1 MNDDQIP
8 DTPHALWEGDLGT
21 LREASRR
28 ALLEVLKGPY
38 LSGRRRPKLWA
49 ALMADERAIRSHL
62 HDLFLDLVI
71 DRDDEFAFTRKVRAA
86 EIDAP
91 SALRAESLTL
101 VDSIMLVT
109 LRQLLLAAVGE
120 PRVIVG
126 KDEVFERLLV
136 YRTGDAQTYQRTL
149 NAAWGR
155 MMNRFRVIHPVDEDR
170 AEISPVVKFIVD
182 HDLAKALQEEYRRL
196 ADAKEDPTDGPVDG
210 RDSTHDGGGAHDDA

>member
-1 MNDDQIP
+1 MSDEWTTDDDLAP
-8 DTPHALWEGDLGT
+8 DAMWDGDLGT
-21 LREASRR
+21 LRESSRR

-38 LSGRRRPKLWA
+38 LSGRRRPQLWA
-49 ALMADERAIRSHL
+49 ALIADERAIRSRL

-71 DRDDEFAFTRKVRAA
+71 DRQDEFAFTRKIRVA

-101 VDSIMLVT
+101 VDSIMLLT

-120 PRVIVG
+120 SRVIVG

-155 MMNRFRVIHPVDEDR
+155 MMNRFRVIHAVDEDR

-182 HDLAKALQEEYRRL
+182 HELATALREEYRKL
-196 ADAKEDPTDGPVDG
+196 AADSSPVEDPVDETEQTDDE
-210 RDSTHDGGGAHDDA
+210 GGHS